1 VRWGLLVVLVLV
13 AAGCGGSAH
22 VAAPPVSTVSLPAP
36 AAKPRPAKPLPPKLR
51 RDLRA
56 IRLAAAPVK
65 HNSLMG
71 TPALQRTT
79 GTFLDDLQRSKL
91 SLIEQ
96 NRALDHAASAVAGSC
111 DQCFQMIEAERP
123 IPAIAH

>member
-1 VRWGLLVVLVLV
+1 VRVLLLALVLL
-13 AAGCGGSAH
+13 AAGCGGAGK
-22 VAAPPVSTVSLPAP
+22 VAPPHT
-36 AAKPRPAKPLPPKLR
+36 AAVKPLPSRLQA
-51 RDLRA
+51 DLRA
-56 IRLAAAPVK
+56 IHAAAAPVK

-79 GTFLDDLQRSKL
+79 GRFLDDLQRSKL
-91 SLIEQ
+91 SLLDQ
-96 NRALDHAASAVAGSC
+96 NRALDHAAAAVAGSC